1 MAKTAGMPT
10 TGAMYANSRDHNEDG
25 DVDGDKKAA
34 FMDHTVATTSMEPTH
49 VPVHDRIRSNF

>member
-1 MAKTAGMPT
+1 MPT